1 MSVEHVEILIE
12 RLMAVFGEP
21 KTDDP
26 ATFLGEYRRTLK
38 FYGAEV
44 LEQAADR
51 VIDEAMFWP
60 RPSEVRRTASA
71 IAAELA
77 HKRRAAE
84 HKPIEENPTATPEE
98 KAAVAK
104 LVSGALNTMKA
115 AIEPDPAK
123 TPLQWLSPAEFAEMQ
138 RNSRSRLHRRYE

>member
-44 LEQAADR
+44 LELAADR

-60 RPSEVRRTASA
+60 RPSEVRKTASA
-71 IAAELA
+71 IAAEMA
-77 HKRRAAE
+77 AKRRVAE
-84 HKPIEENPTATPEE
+84 HHPIEDNLKATPEE
-98 KAAVAK
+98 KAAVDR
-104 LVSGALNTMKA
+104 LVKSALNSMKEV
-115 AIEPDPAK
+115 IEPDPAR